1 MSRSVHEQAA
11 AQIAA
16 HARACG
22 ITEILH
28 FTTNKGLIGVL
39 ASGAV
44 LSRDLLDTDAY
55 LEHIYTPNCADRLK
69 DANWTGYV
77 NLSISRVNG
86 SMLGYSRGWHPVGE
100 ELWWAVLAFDPVILG
115 AQDVWFTTTNNTYPV
130 AGRATGAAGLEALFA
145 PRVPWGKFGSVK
157 IRGSEH
163 EAQWTTCPQAEV
175 LYPQK
180 VGTGHLTGIY
190 VHEAEHVDAVAGL
203 LEAVP
208 GAPTVPVMH
217 NPEVFTW

>member
-1 MSRSVHEQAA
+1 MNPAVNDENA
-11 AQIAA
+11 AQIVAFA
-16 HARACG
+16 KTRG

-44 LSRDLLDTDAY
+44 LSRDLLDADAY
-55 LEHIYTPNCADRLK
+55 LEHIYTPNCTDRLK
-69 DANWTGYV
+69 DAGWTGCV

-115 AQDVWFTTTNNTYPV
+115 APGVWFTTTNNTYPV
-130 AGRATGAAGLEALFA
+130 VGRAVGEAGLAALFA
-145 PRVPWGKFGSVK
+145 PRVPWGKYGSIK
-157 IRGSEH
+157 SRRRDDEPY
-163 EAQWTTCPQAEV
+163 WTTCPQAEV

-180 VGTGHLTGIY
+180 VSTGHLTKIY

-208 GAPTVPVMH
+208 GAPRVPVVH